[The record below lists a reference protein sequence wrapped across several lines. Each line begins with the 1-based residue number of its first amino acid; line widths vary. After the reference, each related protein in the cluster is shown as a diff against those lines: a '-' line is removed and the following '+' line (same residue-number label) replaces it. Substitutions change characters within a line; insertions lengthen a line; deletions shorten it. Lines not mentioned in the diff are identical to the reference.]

1 MSSAS
6 VLGEGNPSRGPNEL
20 SYDLER
26 VAFPSCGVTLRG
38 VLLRPRVPEPTAAIA
53 IAPGMSG
60 VKEGSIMKFAD
71 RFASAGM
78 AVLAYDNINF
88 GESDGQPRQEADPM
102 LQRRGYRD
110 AITYLA
116 LRNDID
122 ASRIGVFGTSYSGGH
137 VLEVAAHD
145 RRVKCVVSQIPAISG
160 FEAFRRAVRPDHRP
174 AFLKMLAQ
182 DRERRFHGGEP
193 ATIKAVSDVTTDLC
207 IMPGDAAYKY
217 FMEQGRIASRWRNE
231 VTLRS
236 VDLWWG
242 IDNASYT
249 PWISPTPL
257 LMIVALGDELVPP
270 ELSLDAFSRAREP
283 KKLLTI
289 PGDHFSPYSE
299 HFPHVS
305 AEATEWFLRHL
316 AVGGARALG

>member
-1 MSSAS
+1 MSSGS
-6 VLGEGNPSRGPNEL
+6 VLGEGDPSRGPDGL
-20 SYDLER
+20 SYELER

-38 VLLRPRVPEPTAAIA
+38 VLLRPRVSEPIAAIA

-71 RFASAGM
+71 RFASAGI
-78 AVLAYDNINF
+78 AVLAYDNIKF
-88 GESDGQPRQEADPM
+88 GESDGEPRQEADPA

-110 AITYLA
+110 AITYLS
-116 LRNDID
+116 LRSDID
-122 ASRIGVFGTSYSGGH
+122 KSRIGIFGTSYSGGH

-145 RRVKCVVSQIPAISG
+145 RRVKCVVTQIPAISG

-174 AFLKMLAQ
+174 AFLEMLDQ
-182 DRERRFHGGEP
+182 DRERRFQGGEP
-193 ATIKAVSDVTTDLC
+193 AVIKAVSNVATDLC
-207 IMPGDAAYKY
+207 IMPGDAAYTY

-236 VDLWWG
+236 LDLWRG
-242 IDNASYT
+242 IDNATYA
-249 PWISPTPL
+249 PWVSPTPL
-257 LMIVALGDELVPP
+257 LMIIALDDELVPP
-270 ELSLDAFSRAREP
+270 DLSLDAFSRAREP
-283 KKLLTI
+283 KKLVMI

-316 AVGGARALG
+316 VVGGARALS